1 MSDTTSG
8 DAPARPGGPG
18 GPAVPE
24 PVPGLLQET
33 ECLRLISTGGIGRL
47 AYSRPDGLAVL
58 PVNYDRLPGLR
69 IGCARSPTSS
79 SPVPPRGLDSPWLGL
94 SVDKW
99 PLAGRDEELSRLSAA
114 VVARRGAVITGPAGV
129 GKTTLARTGLRVAEQ
144 RGMSVAQTAAT
155 WASRGLPFGALAA
168 ILPPDPHA
176 AGLARED
183 LGELLRRYGRAVA
196 GRAKGQPLVVFVD
209 DAHLLD
215 GGSATLVHQLALT
228 QAATV
233 LVTVRSGEAAPDP
246 VVALWKDGP
255 AERIELGV
263 LDDVAIEELLVK
275 VLEGPV
281 DAAAVRQLADHSR
294 GNPMALRELVIGAL
308 DSGALAADGGLW
320 RLRGGL
326 RPTARLVELVALR
339 LADLS
344 EAERAVL
351 ELAAVGE
358 PLGQDEL
365 AQLADLAAVECLER
379 KGLLTSR
386 MDGRRIQV
394 GLAHPVYGDVVRAGI
409 SALRE
414 RGIARSLAEVI
425 EAAGGRRRED
435 TLRLASLRLAGG
447 GGSAGLLAAGALAAR
462 ARHDRAL
469 AERLA
474 RAAIAEG
481 AGFDA
486 RFVAAEAA
494 HSLGR
499 PAQAERE
506 LASLAADAAGDADR
520 ARVALLRFDDTY
532 YLQGRDAA
540 LRLIDEAADAVTDP
554 YWRDE
559 LLSRRSFVRSLNRGP
574 RAAVEAAPPTLL
586 QPSGSRPLTSG
597 AHAEVFYGLAR
608 LGRLDEAIQLLSPAD
623 GTAIPAPDEP
633 WQRWTPFAVLVA
645 GLVWAGRLGDAE
657 ELLTRAHGLVM
668 GQPAA
673 EASAFVAG
681 RFAVLH
687 LEQGRPMSAFRR
699 ASESYTRLKQ
709 LGRPLVA
716 RLDYVTAAH
725 ALALVGRAGQAA
737 ETLSAFDALDLPAFL
752 LDETDHLQ
760 ARAWAAAAAGDLPAA
775 REQLA
780 VAADLGEQVG
790 DLIGAAGALH
800 DLARLGHA
808 RDVAAR
814 LAALATQVDG
824 DLVAARA
831 GYASAV
837 ASGDSETLKRV
848 CGDFEDMGTILY
860 AAEASA
866 EAAVLLRRAGNARA
880 AAAAEQKAARL
891 LARCEGAATPP
902 VRAIGARVR
911 LTPGE
916 LDTAVQ
922 AAAGHSNKQ
931 IAGHLHV
938 SVRTVESH
946 LQRAYEKLG
955 ISGRHELADA
965 LDHQPDP

>member
-1 MSDTTSG
+1 
-8 DAPARPGGPG
+8 
-18 GPAVPE
+18 
-24 PVPGLLQET
+24 
-33 ECLRLISTGGIGRL
+33 
-47 AYSRPDGLAVL
+47 
-58 PVNYDRLPGLR
+58 
-69 IGCARSPTSS
+69 
-79 SPVPPRGLDSPWLGL
+79 
-94 SVDKW
+94 VDKW

-114 VVARRGAVITGPAGV
+114 VIARRGAVITGAAGV
-129 GKTTLARTGLRVAEQ
+129 GKTTLAMTGLRVAEQ
-144 RGMSVAQTAAT
+144 RGMAVARTAAT

-176 AGLARED
+176 AGLAREN

-196 GRAKGQPLVVFVD
+196 GRAGGQPLVVFVD

-233 LVTVRSGEAAPDP
+233 LVTVRLGETAPDP
-246 VVALWKDGP
+246 VMALWKDGL

-275 VLEGPV
+275 VLTGPV

-294 GNPMALRELVIGAL
+294 GNPMALRELVSGAL

-339 LADLS
+339 LGDLS
-344 EAERAVL
+344 DAERAVL

-365 AQLADLAAVECLER
+365 AQLADLAAVDGLER
-379 KGLLTSR
+379 KGFLTSR

-494 HSLGR
+494 HAQGR

-506 LASLAADAAGDADR
+506 LAALAADAASDADR
-520 ARVALLRFDDTY
+520 ARVALLRFDNTY
-532 YLQGRDAA
+532 YLQGREAA
-540 LRLIDEAADAVTDP
+540 LRLIDEAADAVADP

-559 LLSRRSFVRSLNRGP
+559 LLTRRSFVRSLSRGP
-574 RAAVEAAPPTLL
+574 RAAVETAPTALL

-597 AHAEVFYGLAR
+597 AHAAVFYSLAR
-608 LGRLDEAIQLLSPAD
+608 LGRLDEAIQLLSPAVG

-633 WQRWTPFAVLVA
+633 WQRWTPFAALVA
-645 GLVWAGRLGDAE
+645 GLVWAGRLGEAE
-657 ELLTRAHGLVM
+657 ELLTRAHGAVIS
-668 GQPAA
+668 QPAG

-687 LEQGRPMSAFRR
+687 LEQGRPMSAFHR

-725 ALALVGRAGQAA
+725 ALALAGRAGQAA
-737 ETLSAFDALDLPAFL
+737 ETLSAFDALDLPALL

-775 REQLA
+775 RNQLEA
-780 VAADLGEQVG
+780 AADLGEQIG
-790 DLIGAAGALH
+790 DLIGAVGALH
-800 DLARLGHA
+800 GLARLGHA

-824 DLVAARA
+824 DLVTARA

-837 ASGDSETLKRV
+837 AAGDSETLKRV
-848 CGDFEDMGTILY
+848 CGDFEGMGTILY

-866 EAAVLLRRAGNARA
+866 EAAVLLRRAGNVRA

-916 LDTAVQ
+916 LTTAVQ
-922 AAAGHSNKQ
+922 AAAGRSNKQ
-931 IAGHLHV
+931 IAGHLHL

-955 ISGRHELADA
+955 ISGRHELSDA
-965 LDHQPDP
+965 LDQQPDP